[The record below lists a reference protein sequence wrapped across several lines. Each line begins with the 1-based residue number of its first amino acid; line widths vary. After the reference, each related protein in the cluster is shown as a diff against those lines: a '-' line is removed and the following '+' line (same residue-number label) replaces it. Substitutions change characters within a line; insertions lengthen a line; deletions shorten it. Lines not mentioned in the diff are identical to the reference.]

1 MGVMLILPGITQA
14 GHMAGP
20 KALLAE
26 LPAPAAPT
34 FPNHPVIPTKPAVFD
49 DSELLR
55 KSPWTRAFEA
65 AAAALARMWPKTP

>member
-26 LPAPAAPT
+26 LPAPAAHDLP
-34 FPNHPVIPTKPAVFD
+34 
-49 DSELLR
+49 E
-55 KSPWTRAFEA
+55 SPGDPDQAGGVR
-65 AAAALARMWPKTP
+65 